1 MLTIIF
7 IEDCTREKYFNQ
19 NSTNKILV
27 IINMICFMI
36 SLFLSYNFYF
46 EENIEDKSDEVVISD
61 SIKIQSKDKHDL
73 IQSGNFVINNSSNKN
88 KPNNLINNEDK
99 NQKLY
104 YTIKNNNFPF
114 MKIYLILIFFWI
126 SDESEK
132 LIGIIFIV
140 FLEVL
145 DYLSNY
151 FYTQMKE
158 ISEKNKEIK
167 DYNEQNLLVHYY
179 IYYIIIQDMFILSNE
194 ITFVTDKFSLG
205 FEKDNLQ
212 GAKAANI
219 SKILYILFA
228 NVSKYKYNFIV
239 LGYFLKK
246 DVCNNNNDRSK
257 YSIDFIARKILL
269 GIKMGI
275 FIFYL
280 CSQILI
286 YMKDELFSELFAYCG
301 LNFSLYFMD
310 YILSAIGYC
319 IKR

>member
-1 MLTIIF
+1 MLFLIF
-7 IEDCTREKYFNQ
+7 IEDCTRENYFHQ
-19 NSTNKILV
+19 NSTNKLLV
-27 IINMICFMI
+27 IINIICFLI

-46 EENIEDKSDEVVISD
+46 EENIEEKNDEIVITD
-61 SIKIQSKDKHDL
+61 SIKIHNKEKQE
-73 IQSGNFVINNSSNKN
+73 ITSSNFELNSPSKN
-88 KPNNLINNEDK
+88 KNNPSNLINNEEK
-99 NQKLY
+99 NKKVY

-114 MKIYLILIFFWI
+114 MKIYLILIFFWL

-140 FLEVL
+140 FLDVL
-145 DYLSNY
+145 DYLSNH
-151 FYTQMKE
+151 FYIQMKE

-205 FEKDNLQ
+205 FESDKLQ

-219 SKILYILFA
+219 SKILNKFFA
-228 NVSKYKYNFIV
+228 NISKYKYNFIV

-246 DVCNNNNDRSK
+246 DVLDKNNDRSK
-257 YSIDFIARKILL
+257 FSLDFMARKILL
-269 GIKMGI
+269 GIKIGI
-275 FIFYL
+275 LIYYL

-286 YMKDELFSELFAYCG
+286 FMKDELFSEMFAFC
-301 LNFSLYFMD
+301 LVNFTLYFMD
-310 YILSAIGYC
+310 YILSGIGYY